1 MSSRVGFWMNIKTI
15 EQVPICYRIWRSHDA
30 FDRSLR
36 PRVFDIKISFE
47 SHTLD
52 SDQRVLSSRSDF
64 IKNLETMIATNFTHK
79 TVIEDSD
86 PDVDIFKQLHDR
98 GLLDIVIVPNQ
109 VGAESF
115 AHGIF
120 NWIKAYL
127 IDSNMITRVD
137 VRTVDVVESR
147 NNTAVYVE

>member
-1 MSSRVGFWMNIKTI
+1 
-15 EQVPICYRIWRSHDA
+15 
-30 FDRSLR
+30 
-36 PRVFDIKISFE
+36 
-47 SHTLD
+47 
-52 SDQRVLSSRSDF
+52 
-64 IKNLETMIATNFTHK
+64 MIATNFTHK